1 MKFVE
6 TNPEKAGER
15 YRSFSVQRP
24 LCVIACAAAGGIV
37 AGRYCAF
44 MPGVFC
50 LGVLCGAGLAVF
62 LKRSARSGF
71 AGILTAV
78 FFLFC
83 AYSSWAVRPSD
94 VPAGTWRVRGIV
106 SGEATVRDSGS
117 LRVLLRG
124 VSGTDADGQ
133 VRQMGRVYW
142 TFQPR
147 DDEEL
152 VRFGASLEDG
162 DLVEFTGTVYRP
174 SGRVNPF
181 GYDFS
186 LYLAQMGI
194 RTGISG
200 CGEPVLEKGVSIL
213 FRGWMLRVRKALSD
227 QADRIFGAY
236 SVWPRTLLLGEK
248 EKLDGDIRA
257 SFSDLGIAHILAV
270 SGLHVG
276 LISGFLLLILRL
288 FAASPKVRFAV
299 LAVFLGFYCAL
310 LDFAAP
316 VVRAAVLVLLEA
328 ARQVLRRSGDSLTH
342 LSAAFLLI
350 LLFAPLS
357 LFSAGFQ
364 MTFGALLGIT
374 LLRVPIG
381 RALRPIPFE
390 RVRDALA
397 VTLSAECGVLIPA
410 ASAYHRF
417 SVAGLILS
425 PVACLFMGILLPV
438 YLVIYLLGC
447 VWLPLG
453 QALAGLLHGM
463 IGWILDVLTALSGE
477 AYVSVSVPS
486 FPAPVIIGFCVCLV
500 LCTRYVLLTGRA
512 RALLGGGAAL
522 CAGLILLAARPH
534 GVSYIQFST
543 GQADCAV
550 VTDGGQTIVVDTGE
564 YGGDLASWLLSNG
577 RRADIVILTHLHT
590 DHCAGILDLLEDRV
604 PVGKVILPCGAGD
617 QKIDSVGVTV
627 LERLA
632 EKGIPVEEMGAG
644 DTFATAG
651 TQWTVLWPQRDRI
664 RTGQDANAYS
674 LSLLCEAEGVR
685 FLMMGDLTGEYEMYP
700 AVDADVLKLAHHGSN
715 GSSSRAFLEAVSPQ
729 IVIIPCREGRNL
741 PGEETL
747 RRLADAGPA
756 VYRTDETGA
765 LTLVPEEGRITVRT
779 YLPSGPADLSRWTAA
794 GTE

>member
-1 MKFVE
+1 MRSAE
-6 TNPEKAGER
+6 TGPGR
-15 YRSFSVQRP
+15 RRSFLEQRP
-24 LCVIACAAAGGIV
+24 LCVLACAAAGGIA
-37 AGRYCAF
+37 AGRYCGF

-50 LGVLCGAGLAVF
+50 LGALCGAGMAVF
-62 LKRSARSGF
+62 LKRSGRSGI
-71 AGILTAV
+71 AGILVTV

-83 AYSSWAVRPSD
+83 GYSSWAVRPSG
-94 VPAGTWRVRGIV
+94 VPAGAWRVRGIV
-106 SGEATVRDSGS
+106 SGEAAVRDSGS
-117 LRVLLRG
+117 CRVLLRD
-124 VSGTDADGQ
+124 VSGTDADG
-133 VRQMGRVYW
+133 RTMQMGRVYW

-152 VRFGASLEDG
+152 VRLGAALEDG

-174 SGRVNPF
+174 SERVNPY

-186 LYLAQMGI
+186 LYLAQRGI

-200 CGEPVLEKGVSIL
+200 CREPVLAKGVSIG
-213 FRGWMLRVRKALSD
+213 FRGRMLRVRQALAE
-227 QADRIFGAY
+227 QADRIFGEY

-248 EKLDGDIRA
+248 DKLDGDIRA

-299 LAVFLGFYCAL
+299 LAAFLGFYCAL

-316 VVRAAVLVLLEA
+316 VARAAVLVLLEA

-364 MTFGALLGIT
+364 MTFGALLGMT
-374 LLRVPIG
+374 LLRAPIG

-390 RVRDALA
+390 RARDALA

-417 SVAGLILS
+417 SAAGLLLS

-438 YLVIYLLGC
+438 YLAVFLLGC

-477 AYVSVSVPS
+477 AYVSAAVPS
-486 FPAPVIIGFCVCLV
+486 FPAPVIIAFCVCLI
-500 LCTRYVLLTGRA
+500 LCTRYVLLTGRT
-512 RALLGGGAAL
+512 RLLLGGGTVL
-522 CAGLILLAARPH
+522 CACLALLAARPE
-534 GVSYIQFST
+534 GVRYIQFSA

-550 VTDGGQTIVVDTGE
+550 VTDGGQTVVVDTGE
-564 YGGDLASWLLSNG
+564 YGGDLASWLLSEG

-590 DHCAGILDLLEDRV
+590 DHCAGLLDLLEDRV
-604 PVGKVILPCGAGD
+604 PVGKVILPCGAAD
-617 QKIDSVGVTV
+617 QQIDSVGLTV
-627 LERLA
+627 LDRLA
-632 EKGIPVEEMGAG
+632 ERNIPVEEMGAG
-644 DTFATAG
+644 DAFATAR
-651 TQWTVLWPQRDRI
+651 TEWTVLWPQRERV
-664 RTGQDANAYS
+664 RAGQDANAYS

-685 FLMMGDLTGEYEMYP
+685 FLLTGDLTGEYELYS
-700 AVDADVLKLAHHGSN
+700 AVDADVLKLAHHGSA
-715 GSSSRAFLEAVSPQ
+715 GSSSRAFLEAVSPR

-747 RRLADAGPA
+747 KRLADAGPD

-765 LTLVPEEGRITVRT
+765 LTLVPEAGRITVRT
-779 YLPSGPADLSRWTAA
+779 YLPAGPADLGRR
-794 GTE
+794 